1 MVNTSELPSLL
12 SILPFYILASIH
24 YYIEVIYMEKDLK
37 KFVLDLT
44 SDELVY
50 LLYSKHIISFK
61 PPTTV

>member
-1 MVNTSELPSLL
+1 MVNTSEFPSL
-12 SILPFYILASIH
+12 STILLFYILGRIRNC
-24 YYIEVIYMEKDLK
+24 IEVICMEKDLK